1 MKEERRHPRQGRPDR
16 LVGFGCISARR
27 DALSLAEIMVAIAIL
42 GIIAAVAIPMVGG
55 TVATSKA
62 SVAQRNLNVLN
73 GAVVQYNQSVEELTN
88 SVGDHAGVMTLLR
101 TRDTSVPGSPFVSTN
116 WAVNVVSST
125 NSFRASWNGRAFAF
139 LVPGVAGSGVDL
151 LEMQ

>member
-1 MKEERRHPRQGRPDR
+1 MKG
-16 LVGFGCISARR
+16 LGVAARA

-42 GIIAAVAIPMVGG
+42 GILAAVAIPMVGG

-62 SVAQRNLNVLN
+62 EVAQRNLNVLN
-73 GAVVQYNQSVEELTN
+73 GAVLQYNQSVQELTN
-88 SVGDHAGVMTLLR
+88 SVGDHAAVVALLR
-101 TRDTSVPGSPFVSTN
+101 TRDTSVPGSPFIPTN
-116 WAVNVVSST
+116 WSMNVVSTT

-139 LVPGVAGSGVDL
+139 LVPGMAGSGVDL